1 MAEFLLEILSEEI
14 PARMQA
20 GAAESLHKL
29 VTDALAKNGIT
40 FDAARAYV
48 TPRRLVLVIEGL
60 PAAGPDVSE
69 EKRGPRVGAPAQA
82 MDGFLRSTG
91 MSVEQLEQRDTGKG
105 VFYFAVINRKGRPTP
120 EVLKE
125 SVEEAMAAFPW
136 PKSQRWGANTVRW
149 VRPIQSILALF
160 DGSVVPVSFGPATAG
175 DITRGHRFL
184 APEAFVVKDFADYLA
199 RLRHAKVML
208 DPVERRH
215 TILSGAEALAAA
227 EGLTLK
233 SDDGLLAEVTG
244 LVEWPV
250 PLIGTIDD
258 SFMDVPAEVL
268 ITSMRSH
275 QKYFSLLKADGSLAP
290 RFVVVSNM
298 EASDGGKAVV
308 AGNQRVLRARLSDAK
323 FFWDTDRKHP
333 LQSRLG
339 KLEER
344 LFYAKLGTL
353 ADKVVRIQNLVS
365 VMGFLSL
372 EQKGSALAAAT
383 LCKADLSAE
392 MVGEFPELQGIM
404 GRYYALNDG
413 LPLEVADAIAEHYS
427 PVGPSDSCPTARV
440 SVAVSL
446 ADKIDS
452 LVGFFGIGEFPT
464 GSKDP
469 FALRRA
475 ALGVIRLVVEN
486 SLRLPLLPL
495 FEAARK
501 GFGQVVL
508 PALTEAGRPQ
518 AGLLPDT
525 GAKLLDFFADRLK
538 VALKEKGVRHDLI
551 DAIFALGGEDDLVRL
566 LKRVEALGA
575 FLASDD
581 GANLL
586 IAYRRAANIV
596 RIEEKKDGQSITG
609 AATATLL
616 QQAEEQALAAALAE
630 VGPAL
635 DAALGQEDFA
645 SAMAA
650 LARLRRPVDAFFD
663 KVTVNAEDKDLR
675 TNRLRLLALIG
686 AAMGRLADFSKV
698 EG

>member
-1 MAEFLLEILSEEI
+1 MAELLLEILSEEI

-20 GAAESLHKL
+20 RAAEDLHKM
-29 VTDALAKNGIT
+29 VTDGLAKNGIA
-40 FDAARAYV
+40 FVAAKSYV

-60 PAAGPDVSE
+60 PLAGPDVSE
-69 EKRGPRVGAPAQA
+69 EKRGPRVGSPPQA
-82 MDGFLRSTG
+82 MEGFLKSTG

-105 VFYFAVINRKGRPTP
+105 VFYFAVINKKGRPTDA
-120 EVLKE
+120 VLKE
-125 SVEEAMAAFPW
+125 VIEETMLGFPW
-136 PKSQRWGANTVRW
+136 PKSMRWGANSVRW
-149 VRPIQSILALF
+149 VRPVQSIICLL
-160 DGSVVPVSFGPATAG
+160 DGKVVPVVFGPVAANDLTS
-175 DITRGHRFL
+175 GHRFL
-184 APEAFVVKDFADYLA
+184 APETFRVKDFAEYLA
-199 RLRHAKVML
+199 KLRHGKVIL

-215 TILSGAEALAAA
+215 AILSGAEALAAA

-233 SDDGLLAEVTG
+233 ADDGLLAEVTG

-250 PLIGTIDD
+250 PLIGSIDD

-323 FFWDTDRKHP
+323 FFWDTDRKHS
-333 LQSRLG
+333 LQSRLR
-339 KLEER
+339 KLDER

-353 ADKVVRIQNLVS
+353 ADKVIRIQNLVGA
-365 VMGFLSL
+365 MPFLDL
-372 EQKGSALAAAT
+372 EPKTHALVAAT
-383 LCKADLSAE
+383 LCKADLSSE

-413 LPLEVADAIAEHYS
+413 LPPEVAEAIAQHYS
-427 PVGPSDSCPTARV
+427 PLGPNDSCPKAPV
-440 SVAVSL
+440 SVAVAL

-452 LVGFFGIGEFPT
+452 LVGFFAINEKPT

-486 SLRLPLLPL
+486 GLRLPLLGL
-495 FEAARK
+495 FATARK
-501 GFGQVVL
+501 SYEGLEGDG
-508 PALTEAGRPQ
+508 AGV
-518 AGLLPDT
+518 
-525 GAKLLDFFADRLK
+525 GADLLDFFADRLK

-551 DAIFALGGEDDLVRL
+551 DAVFSLGGEDDLVRL
-566 LKRVEALGA
+566 LARVDALGA

-586 IAYRRAANIV
+586 VAYRRAANIV
-596 RIEEKKDGQSITG
+596 RIEEKKDGKPVEG
-609 AATATLL
+609 APDLALL
-616 QQAEEQALAAALAE
+616 ALPEEQALASALDG
-630 VGPAL
+630 VGPAVE
-635 DAALGQEDFA
+635 AAIKAEDFA
-645 SAMAA
+645 GAMAA
-650 LARLRRPVDAFFD
+650 LARLRAPLDAFFD
-663 KVTVNAEDKDLR
+663 KVTVNAEEAGLR
-675 TNRLRLLALIG
+675 TNRLRLLARIG
-686 AAMGRLADFSKV
+686 GAMGGLADFSKV